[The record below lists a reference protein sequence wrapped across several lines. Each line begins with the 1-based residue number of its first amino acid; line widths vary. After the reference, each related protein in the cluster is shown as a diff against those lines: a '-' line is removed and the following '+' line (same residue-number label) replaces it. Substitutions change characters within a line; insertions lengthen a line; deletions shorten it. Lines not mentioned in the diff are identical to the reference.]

1 MSELMKQLRKQT
13 LVIAL
18 AYLAIGLLFVC
29 IPDITA
35 NAVAILVAAALL
47 IFGVIRMTA
56 YFARRGSGLVDRSGL
71 PIGLLLVIAAI
82 IFFIKP
88 SLLVSIVY
96 IILGLGIVVNGT
108 LKLQAGI
115 ELKNDQ
121 RRYWAGVVIAAVVA
135 IILGLIVVF
144 APFSTAKAVTVMI
157 GVSMIL
163 CAAFDIVSAIFFI
176 K

>member
-1 MSELMKQLRKQT
+1 MSELMKELRKQT
-13 LVIAL
+13 LITAL

-35 NAVAILVAAALL
+35 NAVAVLVAAALL
-47 IFGVIRMTA
+47 VFGIIRIIA
-56 YFARRGSGLVDRSGL
+56 YFAQRGSGLADRSGL

-82 IFFIKP
+82 VFFIKP

-96 IILGLGIVVNGT
+96 IILGLGLVVNGT

-115 ELKNDQ
+115 ELKNEGS
-121 RRYWAGVVIAAVVA
+121 RYWAGAVIAAVVA
-135 IILGLIVVF
+135 VILGLVVIF

-157 GVSMIL
+157 GISMIL
-163 CAAFDIVSAIFFI
+163 CAAFDIVDAIFFI